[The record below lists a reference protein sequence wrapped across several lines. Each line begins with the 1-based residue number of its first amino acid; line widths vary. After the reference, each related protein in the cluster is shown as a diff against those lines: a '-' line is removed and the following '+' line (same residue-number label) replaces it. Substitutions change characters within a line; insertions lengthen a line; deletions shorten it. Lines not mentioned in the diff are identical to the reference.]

1 MSDYMLYREALAA
14 SGYTIIKTEELDALR
29 LRITELERELDASRK
44 ALKLDEWITDGFGQ
58 FYPKYCEG
66 CGAENQIVRPGDCR
80 CGAGCYITKG

>member
-1 MSDYMLYREALAA
+1 MTDLNAPMPCGHAA
-14 SGYTIIKTEELDALR
+14 RYSYPPDGDTHYCLVCEME
-29 LRITELERELDASRK
+29 ASRK

>member
-14 SGYTIIKTEELDALR
+14 SGYTIIKTD
-29 LRITELERELDASRK
+29 ELEALKTRLAEMEASRK

-58 FYPKYCEG
+58 FYQKYCEG

-80 CGAGCYITKG
+80 CSQECFRDKRAA